1 MTCLPRKVYLMK
13 GVFQMSSI
21 EQQPGK
27 TNNKTFMGREPLK
40 ILGIDPGTNVTGY
53 GLVEICNKKPVIID
67 MGKITP
73 KRGMDHY
80 GRIKVLHEESIKLVE
95 RFQPDVMA
103 IEAPFYGKDI
113 QAMLKL
119 GRAQGVIMVAAL
131 MHNIP
136 IHEYA
141 PLLVKQSITGMGR
154 ASKEQVAYFLQKVYH
169 LKKLPDKMDITDAI
183 AVAICHFIQLDRPQ
197 QEHEYKNWGDFIKK
211 NPGRVK

>member
-1 MTCLPRKVYLMK
+1 
-13 GVFQMSSI
+13 MSS
-21 EQQPGK
+21 
-27 TNNKTFMGREPLK
+27 EPIK
-40 ILGIDPGTNVTGY
+40 ILGIDPGTNVTGF
-53 GLVEICNKKPVIID
+53 GLVEIRNKKPVILD

-73 KRGMDHY
+73 KRGMVHY
-80 GRIKVLHEESIKLVE
+80 ERIKVLHEEALKLMVDLK
-95 RFQPDVMA
+95 PDVMA

-131 MHNIP
+131 MHNVP

-154 ASKEQVAYFLQKVYH
+154 ASKEQVAYFLQKVFH
-169 LKKLPDKMDITDAI
+169 LKELPDTMDVTDAI

-197 QEHEYKNWGDFIKK
+197 QKHEYKNWGDYIKK

>member
-1 MTCLPRKVYLMK
+1 M
-13 GVFQMSSI
+13 I
-21 EQQPGK
+21 EK
-27 TNNKTFMGREPLK
+27 LK
-40 ILGIDPGTNVTGY
+40 ILGIDPGTNVTGF
-53 GLVEICNKKPVIID
+53 GLVEIRNNKPVILD

-73 KRGMDHY
+73 KREMVHY
-80 GRIKVLHEESIKLVE
+80 ERIKVLHEEALKLVE
-95 RFQPDVMA
+95 KYKPDVMA

-131 MHNIP
+131 IHNIP

-169 LKKLPDKMDITDAI
+169 LNELPDKMDITDAI
-183 AVAICHFIQLDRPQ
+183 AVAICHYIQMSRPQ
-197 QEHEYKNWGDFIKK
+197 QKREYKNWGDFIKK
-211 NPGRVK
+211 NPDRVK